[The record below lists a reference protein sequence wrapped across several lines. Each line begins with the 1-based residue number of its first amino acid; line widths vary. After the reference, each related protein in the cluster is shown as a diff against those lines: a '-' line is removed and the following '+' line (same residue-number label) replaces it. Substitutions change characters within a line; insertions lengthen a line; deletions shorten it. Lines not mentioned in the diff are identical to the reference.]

1 MKAGPIIIVEDD
13 IDDQEIF
20 IQALREIN
28 INNQV
33 NHFKN
38 GKTAFEYLL
47 QTSERP
53 FIIFCDV
60 NLPGQKGTAFK
71 KQIDENKELRR
82 KSIPFIFYSTSDDQ
96 AIVNEAY
103 TEMTVQGFFKKQD
116 DYSEIKSQ
124 LKVIVDYWMACR
136 HPNTH

>member
-71 KQIDENKELRR
+71 KQIDDNKELRR

-96 AIVNEAY
+96 GTVNEAY